1 MRLCD
6 LVSRFRG
13 DTIPRKAR
21 SRPPFPLVVFLLA
34 AWPALL
40 PLGVRGFVL
49 SATAALG
56 APPTSVPRE
65 SRTATRPA
73 ETPSAVTKPAQA
85 RFLVPGG
92 REVVAGGTVIVL
104 VLLGGS
110 LLSRARRSRKNEKE
124 EALQRAVEQ
133 KTREL
138 QEANRLLEVR
148 TQELEALNSRLELLS
163 TQDPLTGAAN
173 RRRFGGSLC
182 TEWARAQRHG
192 QQVVLLMADIDHFKA
207 YNDAHGH
214 VRGDECLRRIT
225 DILLNHF
232 RRAEDLVARYGGDEF
247 AVLVPETDLA
257 KAEEMADAVR
267 REIEELG
274 LVQGPAC
281 SRPMVT
287 LSFGI
292 AAVRPVDGLSPSDL
306 VAMADGAL
314 YRAKTLGRD
323 RVVVWGRE
331 SLERPAEEE
340 KF

>member
-1 MRLCD
+1 MATML
-6 LVSRFRG
+6 
-13 DTIPRKAR
+13 A
-21 SRPPFPLVVFLLA
+21 VV
-34 AWPALL
+34 
-40 PLGVRGFVL
+40 
-49 SATAALG
+49 SATA
-56 APPTSVPRE
+56 
-65 SRTATRPA
+65 
-73 ETPSAVTKPAQA
+73 
-85 RFLVPGG
+85 G
-92 REVVAGGTVIVL
+92 REAVAAGTVLVL
-104 VLLGGS
+104 VLLGGAIF
-110 LLSRARRSRKNEKE
+110 SRVRRGRKTQKE

-225 DILLNHF
+225 EILLSHF

-247 AVLVPETDLA
+247 AVLVPDTDLA
-257 KAEEMADAVR
+257 AAEEMADDVR

-274 LVQGPAC
+274 LAQGPAC
-281 SRPMVT
+281 TRPVVT

-331 SLERPAEEE
+331 GREKPAEEE
-340 KF
+340 KL